1 MNALATPTAIKLV
14 VFDWAGTI
22 VDHGCFGP
30 VAPFHD
36 VYAANGVE
44 LSIEQVREPMG
55 LDKRQHLEAL
65 AAMPGVGDQWR
76 KVHGRELAPSDIDKM
91 YQDFMP
97 LQVKCIAQ
105 HCGLIPGLKDAVAD
119 LRRRG
124 IKLAG
129 TTGYFQEAAELC
141 YATAREQGFATDA
154 NCCVT
159 QVPRGRP
166 APWMLY
172 RVMQDLAVYPPAT
185 VVKVGDTVPDIGE
198 GLAAGAWSIG
208 VSATGSDVGLT
219 ATQLAA
225 LPKAERTAR
234 IERAAAKL
242 RDAGAHY
249 VIESVAE
256 LPALVAQIEAQL
268 GVGVRP

>member
-1 MNALATPTAIKLV
+1 MNALATPTTIKLV

-30 VAPFHD
+30 VAPFRD

-44 LSIEQVREPMG
+44 LSIAQVREPMG

-65 AAMPGVGDQWR
+65 AAMPGVAEQWR
-76 KVHGRELAPSDIDKM
+76 QAKGRDLSADDIDNM

-97 LQVKCIAQ
+97 RQVKCIPQ
-105 HCGLIPGLKDAVAD
+105 HCGLMPGLMDAVVD

-129 TTGYFQEAAELC
+129 TTGYFREAAELC
-141 YATAREQGFATDA
+141 YATAREQGFTTDA

-159 QVPRGRP
+159 DVPRGRP
-166 APWMLY
+166 APWMTFRL
-172 RVMQDLAVYPPAT
+172 MQELDVYPPAT
-185 VVKVGDTVPDIGE
+185 VIKVGDTVPDIGE

-219 ATQLAA
+219 AAELAA
-225 LPKAERTAR
+225 LPKGERAER
-234 IERAAAKL
+234 IEQAAEKL
-242 RDAGAHY
+242 REAGAHY

-256 LPALVAQIEAQL
+256 LPALVVQIEAQL
-268 GVGVRP
+268 GAGVRP